1 MPTIKKLMNT
11 TAILSNSEIARLD
24 RSSLITAS
32 TLNIFAVR
40 LEATE
45 AVSLAAL
52 SHRRRDF
59 EYFDC
64 AFNPCNGTLWRILI
78 SWLAEQE
85 AINEQ
90 R

>member
-1 MPTIKKLMNT
+1 
-11 TAILSNSEIARLD
+11 
-24 RSSLITAS
+24 
-32 TLNIFAVR
+32 VR